1 MPQRRLLVS
10 FWLAACLVSPATLGE
25 VLSRTAED
33 RHDLRAG
40 HLEWLNLVRPE
51 LSYAG
56 SEENGGVPGDR
67 RGLDYRIGRQA
78 LTAAVQLGSLSANVQ
93 VGYAGQRQ
101 LEFEWPSSAGHL
113 KLAFAETGRD
123 SGVSPTTQGD
133 LLWRIAEKA
142 VRRAPAIDEDGNDL
156 RARHEEWRHLV
167 PPGQSY
173 AGSEDNGPVSADR
186 RGFDYRIGRQAL
198 KATFQY
204 GGLSANVQVGYA
216 GQRRL
221 EFDWPSLAGNF
232 KFSFA
237 GNEDN
242 GSEYRIEF
250 VRRF

>member
-1 MPQRRLLVS
+1 MPQYRLLVS
-10 FWLAACLVSPATLGE
+10 FWLVACLISPATRGD

-40 HLEWLNLVRPE
+40 YLEWLNLVRPE
-51 LSYAG
+51 LSYVG
-56 SEENGGVPGDR
+56 QESGGIAVDR

-101 LEFEWPSSAGHL
+101 LEFEWPSSAGNL
-113 KLAFAETGRD
+113 KLAFAETERD

-133 LLWRIAEKA
+133 LLWRIAERA

-156 RARHEEWRHLV
+156 RARHEEWRKWV
-167 PPGQSY
+167 PPGHSY
-173 AGSEDNGPVSADR
+173 VGSEDNAQVSVDR

-216 GQRRL
+216 GQRRF

-232 KFSFA
+232 KLSFA